1 MNGNNFN
8 IKIGTNQDNRQLK
21 ALNLDYVKVDERSFE
36 DLLVFSWSFSRLL
49 NYYNGENQPDGD
61 WSHFLTDEAVIL
73 ASIIDADPLVPEKR
87 FKDNLQ
93 KTILFLKPA
102 KKIKYLKKCF
112 DEIFQLARKFDYWY
126 RQLQAVEEFNRANSS
141 IRNEISSA
149 IGSKLGPSF
158 RKFRGLDELI
168 SRDQD
173 IEDRVGMD
181 YSGFDEIWQLYEIEE
196 QNYGGVEPLKKRIEF
211 VADRLSQI
219 FQGFF
224 ETLLYLNQ
232 KAPDYLK
239 SSLQTDNHYPEVA
252 LFISFIKLFRENQE
266 NLNQFTRRHLE
277 FYFHNIL
284 HQQPIAPKADKVYL
298 NFIPDETVPF
308 SDVKKGTLFLAG
320 EDPEGN
326 EVRYAADNDL
336 RITHGKISAL
346 KSVFIPNKSLNVRGR
361 EKKIASRVMQA
372 TIPLEGGIVGQV
384 NGLLRKT
391 YPTFGEDQAGKSIH
405 ERTMDL
411 ASVGFAIS
419 SPALKLAE
427 GQREVTVTFHL
438 FESAFKKFEKHLED
452 LAFADS
458 ISENEVF
465 IKSFLEAF
473 DISLSCEEGW
483 FTLSRYV
490 ATRNNLQNT
499 ISIKFTLGNEDPP
512 VVNFNNEIHRGKYG
526 QGLPVIRFELNSNA
540 YTFVY
545 SLLNEAVLERISF
558 HTSVKGVKNLLLHND
573 MGLLSANNPFF
584 PFGPMPHVGS
594 YLLIGSS
601 EVFNKSLD
609 ELSLDIEWFDLP
621 RHQSGF
627 FGHYHEYKA
636 DVDNE
641 SFKAKISVLDG
652 GRWVPEPAD
661 QQEFTLFS
669 TVDRQ
674 INESPAPQSELQTR
688 KRIDSIDIKS
698 IKQPAY
704 YQGLNEEL
712 IYRNTAQ
719 RGFLKLE
726 LSSPGEG
733 FMHSLYPNVLSQIT
747 IDNSRTGFFRNAKK
761 KPMPH
766 TPYSPQIKSLSLNYS
781 SSSVMNIDNRS
792 QNNSEGNG
800 KRGMLYHIHPFGESV
815 AFPDTSKQEIYLLPE
830 MNYEGS
836 LMIGLSRIHPPETI
850 TMLFEMLDEYTITS
864 EEDPPV
870 IEWSYLCHNE
880 WRYLSPSRIVR
891 DETKGFLKT
900 GIIAIELPGDITKGN
915 TLLDG
920 GLYWVRAAAK
930 KNHHTASKIVSVT
943 QQVLT
948 ATLAPQSMGGS
959 HLDEPLPAKTITRSL
974 SNIQGVRAIN
984 QPLESF
990 GGIHGEKP
998 EEFYTR
1004 VGERLRHKSRA
1015 VTAWDFE
1022 RIVLDKFPAI
1032 YKVTCL
1038 SGMNSMNLDAPGNV
1052 LLVVTPYTNQLANPY
1067 EPMASSELLYDIKRY
1082 LQSAASSHLKLEV
1095 RNPHY
1100 ERIKIMCSVKFAE
1113 GYNYGYYLQK
1123 LNEEINRYLIG
1134 DLNASR
1140 RNLQLGGKVNSSDIL
1155 SFMRTL
1161 PYVDFITEFSMIQAA
1176 WDLGGKYV
1184 LLDTAREGDE
1194 RPYLQATKPWSV
1206 LVPAQVHQIKVLN
1219 ETTELHSKQAGIDS
1233 LELGYDFIIE

>member
-1 MNGNNFN
+1 MNNTNFN
-8 IKIGTNQDNRQLK
+8 IKIGTNQDSRQLR
-21 ALNLDYVKVDERSFE
+21 ALDLEYVKVDERSFE

-49 NYYNGENQPDGD
+49 NYYNSENQQDGD

-73 ASIIDADPLVPEKR
+73 ASIIDADPLTPEKR

-93 KTILFLKPA
+93 KSILFLKPA

-112 DEIFQLARKFDYWY
+112 NEIYQLARKFDYWY

-158 RKFRGLDELI
+158 RKFRGLDLLI
-168 SRDQD
+168 TTDKD
-173 IEDRVGMD
+173 IDDKVD
-181 YSGFDEIWQLYEIEE
+181 LNYSEFDDIWQLFEVSE
-196 QNYGGVEPLKKRIEF
+196 QDYAGEKSLKSRIEL

-239 SSLQTDNHYPEVA
+239 NSLQTDNHYPEVA

-277 FYFHNIL
+277 FYFNNIL
-284 HQQPIAPKADKVYL
+284 HQSPTPPRADKVYL
-298 NFIPDETVPF
+298 NFVPDETVSF
-308 SDVKKGTLFLAG
+308 ADVKEGTLFLAG
-320 EDPEGN
+320 EGPDGN
-326 EVRYAADNDL
+326 EIRYAADNNL
-336 RITHGKISAL
+336 RVTHGTVSAL
-346 KSVFIPNKSLNVRGR
+346 KSVFIPTKSLNVKGR

-372 TIPLEGGIVGQV
+372 TIPLDGGIAAQT
-384 NGLLRKT
+384 NGIIRKT
-391 YPTFGEDQAGKSIH
+391 YPTFGEDQTGKSIH
-405 ERTMDL
+405 EKTM
-411 ASVGFAIS
+411 SQSSIGFAIS

-427 GQREVTVTFHL
+427 GQRDVTVTFHL
-438 FESAFKKFEKHLED
+438 FEGAYKKFESHLED

-458 ISENEVF
+458 ISVNEVF

-473 DISLSCEEGW
+473 NISLSAEEKW
-483 FTLSRYV
+483 FALNRYV
-490 ATRNNLQNT
+490 ATRDNLKNT
-499 ISIKFTLGNEDPP
+499 ISIKFTLGNEDPAI
-512 VVNFNNEIHRGKYG
+512 VNFSPEVHEGKFDE
-526 QGLPVIRFELNSNA
+526 GLPVIRFELNSNA

-545 SLLNEAVLERISF
+545 SLLNDAVLEQISF
-558 HTSVKGVKNLLLHND
+558 DTTVKGVRNLLLHND

-594 YLLIGSS
+594 YLLIGSN
-601 EVFNKSLD
+601 EVFNKSLND
-609 ELSLDIEWFDLP
+609 LSLDIEWFDLP

-627 FGHYHEYKA
+627 FGHYKEYKA
-636 DVDNE
+636 DIENT

-652 GRWVPEPAD
+652 GRWIPESVD

-674 INESPAPQSELQTR
+674 TNEPPAPQSELQPR
-688 KRIDSIDIKS
+688 SRMDKIEMKA
-698 IKQPAY
+698 IKQPANY
-704 YQGLNEEL
+704 AALNDELVYQ
-712 IYRNTAQ
+712 NTAQ
-719 RGFLKLE
+719 RGFMKLE

-733 FMHSLYPNVLSQIT
+733 FMHSLYPSVLSQIT
-747 IDNSRTGFFRNAKK
+747 IDNSRSGFFRNAKK

-766 TPYSPQIKSLSLNYS
+766 TPYSPQIKSITLNYS

-792 QNNSEGNG
+792 QNNGESNAN
-800 KRGMLYHIHPFGESV
+800 RGQLYHIHPFGESV
-815 AFPDTSKQEIYLLPE
+815 AFPDSSKQEIFLLPE
-830 MNYEGS
+830 MNYEGC

-870 IEWSYLCHNE
+870 IEWSYLSNNE

-900 GIIAIELPGDITKGN
+900 GIIAIELPGDISKGN
-915 TLLDG
+915 TLIDEDKFWL
-920 GLYWVRAAAK
+920 RAAAK

-943 QQVLT
+943 QQVIT
-948 ATLAPQSMGGS
+948 ATLIEESMDGS
-959 HLDEPLPAKTITRSL
+959 HLEQELPAHTISRSL
-974 SNIQGVRAIN
+974 TNIQGIRSID

-990 GGIHGEKP
+990 GGMHGEKP
-998 EEFYTR
+998 DEFYTR

-1022 RIVLDKFPAI
+1022 RLVLDQFPDI

-1038 SGMNSMNLDAPGNV
+1038 SGMNSFNLDAPGNV

-1067 EPMASSELLYDIKRY
+1067 EPMASSELLYEIKRH
-1082 LQSAASSHLKLEV
+1082 LQGLSSSHLKLEV

-1194 RPYLQATKPWSV
+1194 RPFLQATKPWSV
-1206 LVPAQVHQIKVLN
+1206 LVPAQVHQIRVLN
-1219 ETTELHSKQAGIDS
+1219 ETTELRGQQAGIES